1 MKKEREA
8 DAKRAE
14 KRQRTGYDP
23 GPVAPD
29 AVSYLDSQ
37 TTLLAT
43 QFVMPEM
50 TEELSHF
57 MVNFDP
63 KQEQARKD
71 QAKAQRA
78 AQKERQRN
86 LQQMAAQ
93 QQSAQEAFEQSRLR
107 QQMAFQQAQISA
119 SGMSPGHVGV
129 APVPG
134 SARAGVEGA

>member
-8 DAKRAE
+8 EAKRAE
-14 KRQRTGYDP
+14 KRQRTGFDP
-23 GPVAPD
+23 GPMAPD
-29 AVSYLDSQ
+29 TVSYLDSQ

-78 AQKERQRN
+78 AQKERQMQLAAHQQSIQEAYEQNR
-86 LQQMAAQ
+86 LQQQMA
-93 QQSAQEAFEQSRLR
+93 L
-107 QQMAFQQAQISA
+107 QQAQLSA
-119 SGMSPGHVGV
+119 SGMSPGLSRGP
-129 APVPG
+129 PVPG
-134 SARAGVEGA
+134 SANSGVDGA